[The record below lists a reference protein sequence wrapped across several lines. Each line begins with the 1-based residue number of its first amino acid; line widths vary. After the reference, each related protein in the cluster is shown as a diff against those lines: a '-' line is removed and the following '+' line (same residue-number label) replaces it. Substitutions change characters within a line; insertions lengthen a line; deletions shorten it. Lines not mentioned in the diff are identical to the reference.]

1 MAKSRRNTNKVLPN
15 GRSAYD
21 SAQYLQLT
29 HKLLKSPNFR
39 ALRGSSV
46 KILLEIAACFNGRN
60 NGKII
65 MSYAQLAENLNL
77 GRQTIYNGLLELQK
91 AGFLEMHYHGHFMRR
106 QASEWEVTFLPIN
119 GKPASNLWGRTP
131 IVKEAGSKKPS
142 GRGLLSDS
150 LLMLKKDNLY
160 N

>member
-1 MAKSRRNTNKVLPN
+1 MAKNRRNTNKVLPN

-39 ALRGSSV
+39 ALKGSSV

-91 AGFLEMHYHGHFMRR
+91 AGFLVMHYHGHFTGR
-106 QASEWEVTFLPIN
+106 QASEWEVTFLPIE
-119 GKPASNLWGRTP
+119 GHPPSNLWGRTP
-131 IVKEAGSKKPS
+131 VAQNKGNKKIER
-142 GRGLLSDS
+142 RGFLAET
-150 LLMLKKDNLY
+150 LLMLKNEKLND
-160 N
+160 